1 MKLDSAPEQNRKHR
15 RPNLL
20 EQETFNK
27 SQNVA
32 ASQMHSNGSDEK
44 SSRKSDSPPAHSI
57 GQAELDE
64 IARVK
69 D

>member
-1 MKLDSAPEQNRKHR
+1 
-15 RPNLL
+15 L

-32 ASQMHSNGSDEK
+32 ASQIHSNVSDEK

-64 IARVK
+64 IAKVK